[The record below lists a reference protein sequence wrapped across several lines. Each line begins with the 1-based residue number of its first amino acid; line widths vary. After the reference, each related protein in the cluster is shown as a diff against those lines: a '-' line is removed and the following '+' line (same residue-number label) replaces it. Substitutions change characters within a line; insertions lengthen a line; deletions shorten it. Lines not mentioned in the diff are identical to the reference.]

1 MAQAFRQKSRHLIT
15 VTALLLVVYAL
26 APLQSALARE
36 RDWEPQRTWVFVVGT
51 LRFKH
56 KDMFD
61 SFPQENRRD
70 AELVAFFRK
79 QNVPASQIVYLRDRE
94 ATADRIQSAL
104 AAHLSRAGKGD
115 WLFLYYTGHGYK
127 SDDDEAYLASYDAG
141 DEDVPGWPVSSIP
154 ASIERYFKGSRALLI
169 LDNCYSGALVEAVRG
184 RAESPVSYAVLASS
198 SADQPSTG
206 EWTFTEGLLAAL
218 RGKAYEDTNDDG
230 QITLEELAGQVKD
243 DMSFAEK
250 QRSVFATT
258 GNFSPQTVISQ
269 AEKKRDARI
278 GERVL
283 VKSEGDWYKG
293 RIIDADRE
301 DAQFL
306 IHYYGWDES
315 YDEWVEARQIRQPRI
330 KRYADGRKDRYGMR
344 ETGVRIPAAISA
356 TQ

>member
-1 MAQAFRQKSRHLIT
+1 MVQAFRQKTRHLIT
-15 VTALLLVVYAL
+15 VTALLLLVYAL
-26 APLQSALARE
+26 APASSALARA

-70 AELVAFFRK
+70 AELVSFFRK
-79 QNVPASQIVYLRDRE
+79 QGVPAPQIVYLRDAQ

-104 AAHLSRAGKGD
+104 AAHLSRARKGD

-127 SDDDEAYLASYDAG
+127 SDDDEAYLASYDTG
-141 DEDVPGWPVSSIP
+141 DEDVPGWPMDSIP
-154 ASIERYFKGSRALLI
+154 TSIERYFKGSRALLV
-169 LDNCYSGALVEAVRG
+169 LDNCYSGALADAVRA
-184 RAESPVSYAVLASS
+184 RADSSVSYAVLASS

-250 QRSVFATT
+250 QRSVFTTT
-258 GNFSPQTVISQ
+258 GDFSPQTVLSQ
-269 AEKKRDARI
+269 AERKSDARI

-283 VKSEGDWYKG
+283 VRSEGDWYKG

-315 YDEWVEARQIRQPRI
+315 YDEWVKARQIRQPRI
-330 KRYADGRKDRYGMR
+330 KRYADSRKDRYRVGG
-344 ETGVRIPAAISA
+344 TALFAAGI
-356 TQ
+356 Q